1 MDERRAGRTVDAM
14 VKRSLLRFI
23 EGSSRTLL
31 SRSRRL
37 HHRLVHMYALGQF
50 LYCNKYVTSHKEL
63 VPYQRDTLLV
73 SPLKRNDLK
82 STHWWRYPLNFAFV
96 KRKNKERKCFLMN
109 FGKIL
114 KFCQVSALV
123 EVNML
128 SYRLLCSLS
137 EKFIFR
143 YPHCWKLIHYAS
155 ILCRFY
161 ECRWMSQNFWIFRG
175 QRYKI

>member
-1 MDERRAGRTVDAM
+1 MCNREPPDGQLLNTCDERMDERRAGRTVDAM
-14 VKRSLLRFI
+14 VKRSLLRLI

-37 HHRLVHMYALGQF
+37 HHRLVHMYTLGQ
-50 LYCNKYVTSHKEL
+50 LSSCNKPITSQEL
-63 VPYQRDTLLV
+63 VLPLTIDLKRYIMVNPLKSRN
-73 SPLKRNDLK
+73 PLKREIRPK
-82 STHWWRYPLNFAFV
+82 STHWWRYPLNFAFE

-137 EKFIFR
+137 EKIIF
-143 YPHCWKLIHYAS
+143 K
-155 ILCRFY
+155 
-161 ECRWMSQNFWIFRG
+161 
-175 QRYKI
+175 